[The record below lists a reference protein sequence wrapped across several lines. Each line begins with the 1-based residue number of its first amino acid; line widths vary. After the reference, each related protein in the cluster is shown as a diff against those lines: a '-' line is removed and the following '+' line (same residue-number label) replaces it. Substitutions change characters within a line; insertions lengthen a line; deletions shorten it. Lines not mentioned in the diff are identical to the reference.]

1 MVRKRS
7 GTGTDIIFEIV

>member
-7 GTGTDIIFEIV
+7 GTGTDIIIEIV